1 MTSTKAELQTAP
13 SLRRWDDAVKLE
25 IELLQRTAAKSE
37 DAFEQLYKRYSKVLF
52 NTILLVVH
60 ERDEAEELLQDVFIQ
75 IWEKART
82 YDKRLGPPVAWLIR
96 IARNKA
102 IDFLRSKRFKSHLME
117 TSITEAEQIKE
128 HASHCNPDVA
138 VLQRE
143 SSAVTHQALET
154 LPVEQRVLVEKA
166 YIEGYTHSE
175 LSKMFSLPLGTVK
188 TRIRLGFI
196 ALQQTLLHYHDNG
209 LHV

>member
-1 MTSTKAELQTAP
+1 MTSNKTEIQNIRSAP
-13 SLRRWDDAVKLE
+13 NWDESVSFE
-25 IELLQRTAAKSE
+25 IELLQKTAAKSE
-37 DAFEQLYKRYSKVLF
+37 DAFEQLYERYSKVLF

-60 ERDEAEELLQDVFIQ
+60 ERDEAEELLQDVFVQ
-75 IWEKART
+75 IWEKARS
-82 YDKRLGPPVAWLIR
+82 YDRRLSPPIAWLIR

-102 IDFLRSKRFKSHLME
+102 IDFLRSKRFKSQSLE
-117 TSITEAEQIKE
+117 TSMTEAEQITE

-138 VLQRE
+138 VIQRE
-143 SSAVTHQALET
+143 SSTVTRRALET
-154 LPVEQRVLVEKA
+154 LPIEQRVLVEKS

-196 ALQQTLLHYHDNG
+196 ALQQTLLQYHDNG

>member
-1 MTSTKAELQTAP
+1 MVSSNIETEKHQPTEQWGERVSA
-13 SLRRWDDAVKLE
+13 E
-25 IELLQRTAAKSE
+25 IELLQKVGKKNE
-37 DAFEQLYKRYSKVLF
+37 HAFEQLYDAYSKVLF

-60 ERDEAEELLQDVFIQ
+60 EQDEAEELLQDVFVQ
-75 IWEKART
+75 IWEKAQT

-102 IDFLRSKRFKSHLME
+102 IDFLRSKRHKSQVME
-117 TSITEAEQIKE
+117 TSISEAEQITE
-128 HASHCNPDVA
+128 QSARNNPDAA
-138 VLQRE
+138 VMQKE
-143 SSAVTHQALET
+143 SSVVAERALGM
-154 LPVEQRVLVEKA
+154 LPIEQRVLVEKA

-196 ALQQTLLHYHDNG
+196 ALQQALLHYHS
-209 LHV
+209 